1 MLVHRRSDVLEL
13 PRVELGALLAED
25 LAQEQAADEVADG
38 EPVGP
43 GDLVEIVRR
52 DEAARPRHV
61 LDDDRRVAR
70 DVLAHVPRDR
80 PRVSV
85 EAAARREAD
94 NDAHVLALVEGL
106 LGRGRPDHSAEHS
119 DDPEDDDHYLLS
131 YAPLH
136 PSLSLIRRCV
146 SSSWSGR
153 HYTAIIQCGPHSHAG
168 SVAYRLTLCTFVHT
182 IERGVRMGCEESRFE
197 QAQARSAVRRR
208 GRSVWRCPECDHSG
222 RTHERR
228 ALHHHRSRFS
238 GPTSDRRPYGP

>member
-25 LAQEQAADEVADG
+25 LAQEQAADEVANG

-94 NDAHVLALVEGL
+94 HDAHGLALVEGL
-106 LGRGRPDHSAEHS
+106 LGRCRPDHSAEHS

-168 SVAYRLTLCTFVHT
+168 SRSLPLDSVYIRTYYRAWSSNGMRRKPFRTGASTECGSPT
-182 IERGVRMGCEESRFE
+182 
-197 QAQARSAVRRR
+197 RSQCLAM
-208 GRSVWRCPECDHSG
+208 P
-222 RTHERR
+222 
-228 ALHHHRSRFS
+228 
-238 GPTSDRRPYGP
+238 